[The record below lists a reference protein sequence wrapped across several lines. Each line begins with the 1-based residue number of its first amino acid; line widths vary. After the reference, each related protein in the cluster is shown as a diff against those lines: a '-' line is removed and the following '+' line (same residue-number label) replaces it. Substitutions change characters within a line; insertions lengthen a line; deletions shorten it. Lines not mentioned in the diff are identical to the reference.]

1 MSTKL
6 FNLKTS
12 QARWIILFSYLIA
25 LALDTVALFGH
36 SSPIVPPLTLFVLLY
51 WCAHFLDRTHL
62 FSAFILGL
70 LADTL
75 YQTTLGSHALL
86 FSVITFL
93 MIRHRLR
100 FKTYPV
106 WQQAFFISLYM
117 LIYQLLNYLFF
128 SPLLDRNDFVQ
139 YWSMPAISILLW
151 PMLSYG
157 LRRISHPAASD

>member
-1 MSTKL
+1 MSNKL

-12 QARWIILFSYLIA
+12 QARWIILISYLIA
-25 LALDTVALFGH
+25 LALDTVALLGH
-36 SSPIVPPLTLFVLLY
+36 SSPVIPPLTLFFLLY

-75 YQTTLGSHALL
+75 YQTALGAHALL
-86 FSVITFL
+86 FSIITFL

-117 LIYQLLNYLFF
+117 MIYQMLNYLFF
-128 SPLLDRNDFVQ
+128 NPILNNNDFVQ
-139 YWSMPAISILLW
+139 YWTMPALSILLW
-151 PMLSYG
+151 PALAYSLGKISYT
-157 LRRISHPAASD
+157 AVAD